1 MEAGRPTAVAEPV
14 LSISGLA
21 KHYGEREALR
31 GVTFDV
37 QAGELVAIVG
47 PNGAGKTTLL
57 SIVAGA
63 LNASAGTVGG
73 RAAGA
78 GRGKV
83 GWAPQQQALY
93 SKLTVREN
101 LRLFA
106 RLERVADADGAVAQM
121 LEQTG
126 LSERAEE
133 RVQSL
138 SGGNRQRVNVA
149 LALLSDPRVLLLDEP
164 SSALDPG
171 QRARLWQF
179 VGALAAR
186 GTSVLF
192 STHHLGEVRR
202 YAGRAIVL
210 ADGVVLFDGPPGG
223 LLAGAGV
230 GDDLEAA
237 FLELLR
243 ERGHA

>member
-1 MEAGRPTAVAEPV
+1 VAEPV
-14 LSISGLA
+14 LSVNGLA
-21 KHYGEREALR
+21 KRYGQREALR
-31 GVTFDV
+31 DVTFDV
-37 QAGELVAIVG
+37 RAGELVAIVG

-78 GRGKV
+78 RAGDV

-106 RLERVADADGAVAQM
+106 RLERVANPDAAVALM
-121 LEQTG
+121 LEQIG
-126 LSERAEE
+126 LSARADE

-149 LALLSDPRVLLLDEP
+149 LALLSDPHVLVLDEP

-179 VGALAAR
+179 VGALAGR

-202 YAGRAIVL
+202 YASRAIVL
-210 ADGVVLFDGPPGG
+210 ADGEVLFDGPPSG
-223 LLAGAGV
+223 LMAAGE
-230 GDDLEAA
+230 DDPETA
-237 FLELLR
+237 FLRLLR
-243 ERGHA
+243 ERGHE